1 LETQRLW
8 RVRAARSARRVAL
21 LGLLLPVATACNGP
35 GLFMPFGASVVYD
48 EMVDNGI
55 VIPAV
60 YTGTP
65 DGLDAQF
72 VRREVTTPDHI
83 PNDPG
88 TIVVDTP
95 NRYLYLVQANG
106 RSMRYGIGVGREGF
120 AWQGE
125 AVIKAKQAWPTWT
138 PTPEMLKRDPSA
150 RPYAKGMP
158 GGLGNPLG
166 ARALYLFVGDK
177 DTLYRIHGT
186 TEQWSIGHAVSSGCV
201 RLLDQDVIDLYR
213 RVPIGTKV
221 VVLADPTLI
230 RGTPTVVAPPRG
242 TAPAAPGAVSP
253 EDPVFPLPPEEV
265 PDAGAPA

>member
-1 LETQRLW
+1 
-8 RVRAARSARRVAL
+8 VL
-21 LGLLLPVATACNGP
+21 LVLSLPLAACNGP
-35 GLFMPFGASVVYD
+35 GLFLPYGASVVYE

-60 YTGTP
+60 YTGTQ
-65 DGLDAQF
+65 DGLDPQF
-72 VRREVTTPDHI
+72 VRREVRTPEHI
-83 PNDPG
+83 PNEPG
-88 TIVVDTP
+88 IIVVDTP

-150 RPYAKGMP
+150 RPFAKGMP

-166 ARALYLFVGDK
+166 ARALYLFKDDK

-213 RVPIGTKV
+213 RVPVGTRV
-221 VVLADPTLI
+221 VVLSDPSLM
-230 RGTPTVVAPPRG
+230 RSVPAAGGTSTPAA
-242 TAPAAPGAVSP
+242 APAAPGAVSP
-253 EDPVFPLPPEEV
+253 GEPVFRIEPPLPIPD
-265 PDAGAPA
+265 DAGEPA

>member
-1 LETQRLW
+1 VAWRL
-8 RVRAARSARRVAL
+8 AL
-21 LGLLLPVATACNGP
+21 LGLLLSVAACNGP
-35 GLFMPFGASVVYD
+35 GLFLPYGASVVYD

-60 YTGTP
+60 YTGTS
-65 DGLDAQF
+65 DGLDSQF
-72 VRREVTTPDHI
+72 IRREVTTPDHI
-83 PNDPG
+83 PNEPG

-95 NRYLYLVQANG
+95 NRYLYLVQANN

-138 PTPEMLKRDPSA
+138 PTQEMLKRDPSA
-150 RPYAKGMP
+150 RPWAKGMP

-166 ARALYLFVGDK
+166 ARALYLFKDDK

-186 TEQWSIGHAVSSGCV
+186 TEQWSIGQAVSSGCV

-213 RVPIGTKV
+213 RVPLGTRV
-221 VVLADPTLI
+221 IVLADPGLM
-230 RGTPTVVAPPRG
+230 RAAPAVGPVPAAG
-242 TAPAAPGAVSP
+242 PAAPGAVAPS
-253 EDPVFPLPPEEV
+253 EPVFRLEPPADIPGE
-265 PDAGAPA
+265 PA